1 METTTRN
8 ASLADLATL
17 LTEQQARKIDVV
29 APAKKLR
36 SKDGNLVIAGAAPI
50 IEDDGVTDPNGHYR
64 PTSVAD
70 EGVADKL
77 GIPLPYVRK
86 MRADRVDLFDANVNG
101 WLRGAS
107 KPSGV
112 TLTPEAERIWREEHP
127 GDKRSFLVRCFR
139 GDDGA
144 PGIARA
150 FLSDSY
156 KVIDNLDALTAALDG
171 IRQSGVEINVTGC
184 DLTDRRM
191 YVRVTAPAVQA
202 LAPALLER
210 YRSPFSGAAGAD
222 NPTVFAGLVLTN
234 SETGGGAFTIVPRL
248 TVQVCSNGM
257 TMTKDAVRAIH
268 LGEKLDE
275 GVIRWSDDTQKKNLD
290 LITAKARDAVSTFLD
305 VEYMERV
312 IRRLEETAGTPVSDA
327 PTVVEAV
334 AKKLSFSKE
343 QTAGVLDHFIK
354 GADLTAGGVMHAVTS
369 FAQTIA
375 DADVAA
381 DFEAAGVRAMELA
394 AAN

>member
-8 ASLADLATL
+8 ATLADLASL

-29 APAKKLR
+29 APASKLR
-36 SKDGNLVIAGAAPI
+36 SERGQLVIEGAAPI
-50 IEDDGVTDPNGHYR
+50 IEDDGVTDPNGRYV
-64 PTSVAD
+64 PTRVAD
-70 EGVADKL
+70 EGIAHKL
-77 GIPLPYVRK
+77 GIPLQYVRTL
-86 MRADRVDLFDANVNG
+86 RESRGDLFDANVNG
-101 WLRGAS
+101 WLHGWEPGPEIGIGAS
-107 KPSGV
+107 LTDAVKPD
-112 TLTPEAERIWREEHP
+112 P
-127 GDKRSFLVRCFR
+127 RSFLVRCFR
-139 GDDGA
+139 GDDGQ

-171 IRQSGVEINVTGC
+171 IRQSGAAIEIDGC

-191 YVRVTAPAVQA
+191 YVRVRAPEVQA

-210 YRSPFSGAAGAD
+210 YRSPFSGASGAD
-222 NPTVFAGLVLTN
+222 NPTVFAGLVLSN

-248 TVQVCSNGM
+248 TVEVCSNGM

-275 GVIRWSDDTQKKNLD
+275 GVIRWSEDTQRKNLE

-327 PTVVEAV
+327 PAVVEAV

-369 FAQTIA
+369 FAQTIT

>member
-17 LTEQQARKIDVV
+17 LTEQQGRKIDVV
-29 APAKKLR
+29 VPASKLR
-36 SKDGNLVIAGAAPI
+36 SENGHLVIEGADPI
-50 IEDDGVTDPNGHYR
+50 IEDDGVTDPNGAYL
-64 PTSVAD
+64 PTRVAD

-86 MRADRVDLFDANVNG
+86 MRESRGDLYDANVNG
-101 WLRGAS
+101 WLHGW
-107 KPSGV
+107 
-112 TLTPEAERIWREEHP
+112 TPGEEVGIGSHISAAAQP
-127 GDKRSFLVRCFR
+127 DKRPFLIRCFR
-139 GDDGA
+139 GDGG

-222 NPTVFAGLVLTN
+222 NPTVFAGLVLSN

-248 TVQVCSNGM
+248 TVEVCSNGM

-275 GVIRWSDDTQKKNLD
+275 GVIRWSEDTQKKNLE
-290 LITAKARDAVSTFLD
+290 LITAKARDAVATFLD
-305 VEYMERV
+305 VDYMERV

-343 QTAGVLDHFIK
+343 QTAGILDHFIK

>member
-8 ASLADLATL
+8 ATLADLASL

-29 APAKKLR
+29 APASKLR
-36 SKDGNLVIAGAAPI
+36 SEHGQLVIEGAAPI
-50 IEDDGVTDPNGHYR
+50 IEDDGVTDPNGRYA
-64 PTSVAD
+64 PTRVAD
-70 EGVADKL
+70 EGIADKL

-86 MRADRVDLFDANVNG
+86 MREQRPDLFDANVNG
-101 WLRGAS
+101 WLHGGLPTS
-107 KPSGV
+107 EPLSTV
-112 TLTPEAERIWREEHP
+112 TSDP
-127 GDKRSFLVRCFR
+127 RSFLVRCFR
-139 GDDGA
+139 GDDGQ

-171 IRQSGVEINVTGC
+171 IRQSGAAIEIDGC

-191 YVRVTAPAVQA
+191 YVRVRAPEVQA
-202 LAPALLER
+202 LAPSLLAR
-210 YRSPFSGAAGAD
+210 YRSPFSGASGAD
-222 NPTVFAGLVLTN
+222 NPTVFAGLVLSN

-257 TMTKDAVRAIH
+257 TINRDAVRAIH

-275 GVIRWSDDTQKKNLD
+275 GVIRWSEDTQRKNLE

-327 PTVVEAV
+327 PAVVEAV

-369 FAQTIA
+369 FAQTIS

-381 DFEAAGVRAMELA
+381 DFEASGVRAMELA

>member
-8 ASLADLATL
+8 ATLADLASM

-29 APAKKLR
+29 APASKLR
-36 SKDGNLVIAGAAPI
+36 SERGQLVIEGAAPI
-50 IEDDGVTDPNGHYR
+50 IEDDGVTDPNGRYV
-64 PTSVAD
+64 PTRVAD
-70 EGVADKL
+70 EGIAHKL
-77 GIPLPYVRK
+77 GIPLPYVRTL
-86 MRADRVDLFDANVNG
+86 RESRGDLFDANVNG
-101 WLRGAS
+101 WLHGWEPGPEIGIGAS
-107 KPSGV
+107 LTDAVKPD
-112 TLTPEAERIWREEHP
+112 P
-127 GDKRSFLVRCFR
+127 RSFLVRCFR
-139 GDDGA
+139 GDDGQ

-171 IRQSGVEINVTGC
+171 IRQSGAAIEIDGC

-191 YVRVTAPAVQA
+191 YVRVRAPEVQA
-202 LAPALLER
+202 LAPSLLER
-210 YRSPFSGAAGAD
+210 YRSPFSGASGAD
-222 NPTVFAGLVLTN
+222 NPTVFAGLVLSN

-257 TMTKDAVRAIH
+257 TINRDAVRAIH

-275 GVIRWSDDTQKKNLD
+275 GVIRWSEDTQRKNLE

-327 PTVVEAV
+327 PAVVEAV

-369 FAQTIA
+369 FAQTIT

>member
-1 METTTRN
+1 MQTTTRN

-29 APAKKLR
+29 APASKLR
-36 SKDGNLVIAGAAPI
+36 SELGHLVIEGASPI

-70 EGVADKL
+70 EGIADKL

-86 MRADRVDLFDANVNG
+86 LRDGRVDLYDANVNG

-171 IRQSGVEINVTGC
+171 IRQSGVEITVDGC

-191 YVRVTAPAVQA
+191 YVRISAPEVQA

-210 YRSPFSGAAGAD
+210 YRSPFSGNSGAD

>member
-1 METTTRN
+1 MQTTTRN
-8 ASLADLATL
+8 ASLADLAEL
-17 LTEQQARKIDVV
+17 LTEQQARKIDIVI
-29 APAKKLR
+29 PASKLR
-36 SKDGNLVIAGAAPI
+36 SERGYLVIEGAAPM
-50 IEDDGVTDPNGHYR
+50 IEDDGVTDPNGRYL
-64 PTSVAD
+64 PTRVAD
-70 EGVADKL
+70 EGIAEKL

-86 MRADRVDLFDANVNG
+86 MREQRVDLYDANVNG
-101 WLRGAS
+101 WLRGAADLR
-107 KPSGV
+107 PGV
-112 TLTPEAERIWREEHP
+112 STVPDP
-127 GDKRSFLVRCFR
+127 RSFLLRAFR
-139 GDDGA
+139 GDDTPGDGD
-144 PGIARA
+144 GIARA
-150 FLSDSY
+150 LLSDQY
-156 KVIDNLDALTAALDG
+156 KVIDNLDALTAALAG
-171 IRQSGVEINVTGC
+171 IRESGADVEVTGA

-191 YVRVTAPAVQA
+191 YVRVAAPGIQA
-202 LAPALLER
+202 LAPTLLER
-210 YRSPFSGAAGAD
+210 YRSPFSGNSGAD
-222 NPTVFAGLVLTN
+222 NPTVFAGLVLSN
-234 SETGGGAFTIVPRL
+234 SETGGGAVTITPRL

-257 TMTKDAVRAIH
+257 TLTKDAMRATH
-268 LGEKLDE
+268 LGGKLDE
-275 GVIRWSDDTQKKNLD
+275 GLIRWSEDTQRKNLE

-327 PTVVEAV
+327 PAVVEAV

-369 FAQTIA
+369 FAQTIT

>member
-8 ASLADLATL
+8 ATLADLASL

-29 APAKKLR
+29 APASKLR
-36 SKDGNLVIAGAAPI
+36 SERGQLVIEGAAPI
-50 IEDDGVTDPNGHYR
+50 IEDDGVTDPNGRYA
-64 PTSVAD
+64 PTRVAD
-70 EGVADKL
+70 EGIAHKL
-77 GIPLPYVRK
+77 GIPLPYVRTL
-86 MRADRVDLFDANVNG
+86 RESRGDLFDANVNG
-101 WLRGAS
+101 WLHGWEPGPEIGIGAS
-107 KPSGV
+107 LTDAVKPD
-112 TLTPEAERIWREEHP
+112 P
-127 GDKRSFLVRCFR
+127 RSFLVRCFR
-139 GDDGA
+139 GDDGQ

-171 IRQSGVEINVTGC
+171 IRQSGAAIEIDGC

-191 YVRVTAPAVQA
+191 YVRVRAPEVQA

-210 YRSPFSGAAGAD
+210 YRSPFSGASGAD
-222 NPTVFAGLVLTN
+222 NPTVFAGLVLSN

-257 TMTKDAVRAIH
+257 TINRDAVRAIH

-275 GVIRWSDDTQKKNLD
+275 GVIRWSEDTQRKNLE

-327 PTVVEAV
+327 PAVVEAV

-369 FAQTIA
+369 FAQTIT

>member
-8 ASLADLATL
+8 ATLADLASM

-29 APAKKLR
+29 APASKIR
-36 SKDGNLVIAGAAPI
+36 SERGQLVIEGAAPI
-50 IEDDGVTDPNGHYR
+50 IEDDGVTDPNGRYV
-64 PTSVAD
+64 PTRVAD
-70 EGVADKL
+70 EGIADKL

-86 MRADRVDLFDANVNG
+86 MREQRGDLFDANVNG
-101 WLRGAS
+101 WLHGWEPGPEIGIGAS
-107 KPSGV
+107 LTDAVKPD
-112 TLTPEAERIWREEHP
+112 P
-127 GDKRSFLVRCFR
+127 RSFLVRCFR
-139 GDDGA
+139 GDDGQ

-156 KVIDNLDALTAALDG
+156 KVIDHLDALTAALDG
-171 IRQSGVEINVTGC
+171 IRQSGAAIEIDGC

-191 YVRVTAPAVQA
+191 YVRVRAPEVQA

-210 YRSPFSGAAGAD
+210 YRSPFSGASGAD
-222 NPTVFAGLVLTN
+222 NPTVFAGLVLSN

-257 TMTKDAVRAIH
+257 TINRDAVRAIH

-275 GVIRWSDDTQKKNLD
+275 GVIRWSEDTQRKNLE

-327 PTVVEAV
+327 PAVVEAV

-354 GADLTAGGVMHAVTS
+354 GADLTAGGVLHAVTS
-369 FAQTIA
+369 FAQTIS

-381 DFEAAGVRAMELA
+381 DFEAQGIRAMELA

>member
-8 ASLADLATL
+8 ATLADLASM

-29 APAKKLR
+29 APASKLR
-36 SKDGNLVIAGAAPI
+36 SEHGQLVIEGAAPI
-50 IEDDGVTDPNGHYR
+50 IEDDGVTDPNGRYV
-64 PTSVAD
+64 PTRVAD
-70 EGVADKL
+70 EGIADKL
-77 GIPLPYVRK
+77 GIPLPYVRTL
-86 MRADRVDLFDANVNG
+86 RESRGDLFDANVNG
-101 WLRGAS
+101 WLHGWEPGPEIGIGAS
-107 KPSGV
+107 LTDAVKPD
-112 TLTPEAERIWREEHP
+112 P
-127 GDKRSFLVRCFR
+127 RSFLVRCFR
-139 GDDGA
+139 GDDGQ

-171 IRQSGVEINVTGC
+171 IRQSGAHIEIDGC

-191 YVRVTAPAVQA
+191 YVRVRAPEVQA
-202 LAPALLER
+202 LAPSLLAR
-210 YRSPFSGAAGAD
+210 YRSPFSGASGAD

-275 GVIRWSDDTQKKNLD
+275 GVIRWSEDTQKKNLE

-327 PTVVEAV
+327 PAVVEAV

-369 FAQTIA
+369 FAQTIS

>member
-1 METTTRN
+1 METNTRN
-8 ASLADLATL
+8 ASLADLAEL

-29 APAKKLR
+29 APASKLR
-36 SKDGNLVIAGAAPI
+36 SENGHLVIEGADPI
-50 IEDDGVTDPNGHYR
+50 IEDDGVTDPNGAYL
-64 PTSVAD
+64 PTRVAD

-86 MRADRVDLFDANVNG
+86 MRESRGDLYDANVNG
-101 WLRGAS
+101 WLHGAANVRPGAS
-107 KPSGV
+107 TVYAVDGPD
-112 TLTPEAERIWREEHP
+112 PDP
-127 GDKRSFLVRCFR
+127 RSFLIRCFR
-139 GDDGA
+139 GDGG

-222 NPTVFAGLVLTN
+222 NPTVFAGLVLSN

-248 TVQVCSNGM
+248 TVEVCSNGM

-275 GVIRWSDDTQKKNLD
+275 GVIRWSEDTQKKNLE
-290 LITAKARDAVSTFLD
+290 LITAKARDAVATFLD
-305 VEYMERV
+305 VDYMTAT

-327 PTVVEAV
+327 PAVIEAV
-334 AKKLSFSKE
+334 SKKLAFSKE
-343 QTAGVLDHFIK
+343 QTAGILDHFIK

-369 FAQTIA
+369 FAQTVVDA
-375 DADVAA
+375 DAAA
-381 DFEAAGVRAMELA
+381 DLEASGVRAMELA

>member
-8 ASLADLATL
+8 ATLADLASL

-29 APAKKLR
+29 APASKLR
-36 SKDGNLVIAGAAPI
+36 SERGQLVIEGAAPI
-50 IEDDGVTDPNGHYR
+50 IEDDGVTDPNGRYA
-64 PTSVAD
+64 PTRVAD
-70 EGVADKL
+70 EGIAHKL
-77 GIPLPYVRK
+77 GIPLPYVRTL
-86 MRADRVDLFDANVNG
+86 RESRGDLFDANVNG
-101 WLRGAS
+101 WLHGWEPGPEIGIGAS
-107 KPSGV
+107 LTDAVKPD
-112 TLTPEAERIWREEHP
+112 P
-127 GDKRSFLVRCFR
+127 RSFLVRCFR
-139 GDDGA
+139 GDDGQ

-171 IRQSGVEINVTGC
+171 IRQSGAAIEIDGC

-191 YVRVTAPAVQA
+191 YVRVRAPEVQA

-210 YRSPFSGAAGAD
+210 YRSPFSGASGAD
-222 NPTVFAGLVLTN
+222 NPTVFAGLVLSN

-257 TMTKDAVRAIH
+257 TINRDAVRAIH

-275 GVIRWSDDTQKKNLD
+275 GVIRWSEDTQRKNLE

-305 VEYMERV
+305 VDYMTGV

-327 PTVVEAV
+327 PAVVEAV

-369 FAQTIA
+369 FAQTIT

>member
-8 ASLADLATL
+8 ATLADLAEL

-29 APAKKLR
+29 APASKLR
-36 SKDGNLVIAGAAPI
+36 SKDGNLVIEGADPI
-50 IEDDGVTDPNGHYR
+50 IEDDGVTDPNGAYR
-64 PTSVAD
+64 PTSVCD

-77 GIPLPYVRK
+77 GIPLVYVRK
-86 MRADRVDLFDANVNG
+86 LRESRGDLYDTNVNG
-101 WLRGAS
+101 WLRGARR
-107 KPSGV
+107 PEG
-112 TLTPEAERIWREEHP
+112 LTIEAEREWRETHP
-127 GDKRSFLVRCFR
+127 ADKRSFLIRTFR
-139 GDDGA
+139 GDDG

-222 NPTVFAGLVLTN
+222 NPTVFAGLVLSN

-248 TVQVCSNGM
+248 TVEVCSNGM

-275 GVIRWSDDTQKKNLD
+275 GVIRWSEDTQKKNLE
-290 LITAKARDAVSTFLD
+290 LITAKARDAVATFLD
-305 VEYMERV
+305 VGYMTTV
-312 IRRLEETAGTPVSDA
+312 IRRLEETAGAPVSDA
-327 PTVVEAV
+327 PAVIEAV
-334 AKKLSFSKE
+334 SKKLAFSKE
-343 QTAGVLDHFIK
+343 QTAGILDHFIK

-369 FAQTIA
+369 FAQTVVDA
-375 DADVAA
+375 DAAA
-381 DFEAAGVRAMELA
+381 DLEASGVRAMELA